1 MNYEER
7 LQDLLDELDLFQD
20 WTERYEYI
28 ISLGKKLP
36 RLDEAYKTEDS
47 LIKGCQSRVWLHTEP
62 DNGVLKLYADSDS
75 LITKGLIAVF
85 IRLLSGLPPEEI
97 LKADNMIQPGDAAFI
112 YTDEHVN
119 SQYRSNI
126 LAYYTTW
133 SHDKCVPI
141 REYVAWVDQM
151 TKPSFEEDQTEAHP
165 AVYRMI

>member
-1 MNYEER
+1 MKAHIFTAFVWSAVEEGYSYAVHAIAAH
-7 LQDLLDELDLFQD
+7 
-20 WTERYEYI
+20 T
-28 ISLGKKLP
+28 SA
-36 RLDEAYKTEDS
+36 EA
-47 LIKGCQSRVWLHTEP
+47 
-62 DNGVLKLYADSDS
+62 
-75 LITKGLIAVF
+75 
-85 IRLLSGLPPEEI
+85 EEI

-133 SHDKCVPI
+133 SHDKSVPI

-151 TKPSFEEDQTEAHP
+151 TKPSFDEDQTEAHP